1 MTVPYSNFS
10 SRHTRLNICIFH
22 SPCHLTVSRYE
33 GGHSFPVLI
42 IARHTYCS
50 TQWAAIVSSGHPVCT
65 IPLITGLVQ
74 QGSLIRRRVAMSSVS
89 AQLLF
94 ALPTLFIFA
103 ATSQLSASPLCM
115 HHGSKRSP
123 TASLNTKHTSYNP
136 IPYTSSRNSPQGS
149 NYWIDKKFLAFCVTT
164 KPTTLFIRIRN
175 WSLNWAI

>member
-1 MTVPYSNFS
+1 MPVPYSNFS

-22 SPCHLTVSRYE
+22 SPCHLTVSRSD

-103 ATSQLSASPLCM
+103 ATRPAISITALHAAWLQEKFNCLSEHQTHLVRPDPL
-115 HHGSKRSP
+115 HVFQEQS
-123 TASLNTKHTSYNP
+123 TE
-136 IPYTSSRNSPQGS
+136 
-149 NYWIDKKFLAFCVTT
+149 W
-164 KPTTLFIRIRN
+164 
-175 WSLNWAI
+175 

>member
-1 MTVPYSNFS
+1 MVPYSNFS

-22 SPCHLTVSRYE
+22 SPCHLTVSWYE

-65 IPLITGLVQ
+65 IPLITGLVE

-103 ATSQLSASPLCM
+103 ATRPPISINALHASWLQEKFNWLSQ
-115 HHGSKRSP
+115 HQTH
-123 TASLNTKHTSYNP
+123 
-136 IPYTSSRNSPQGS
+136 
-149 NYWIDKKFLAFCVTT
+149 FLRPDTFNVFKDPSTE
-164 KPTTLFIRIRN
+164 
-175 WSLNWAI
+175 W